1 MLQRTHHHRA
11 SYRSAVLAV
20 FVLAAL
26 CWQAPFAAAAERIKL
41 GVIKTTSSGPIYIAI
56 ERGYFAAE
64 GIEAEL
70 TFFDAAQP
78 IAVATVSGDVDIG
91 STGLTAGFY
100 ALAGQGALR
109 IIGAQGRE
117 APGFHNLGYMV
128 SNRAYESGVT
138 SLKNIAGHSVA
149 VSQTGAPGHY
159 VIGALAEKYGVDLA
173 KLRVLPLQSV
183 PNIYSA
189 LTGGQ
194 ADLGVTIIT
203 VPIMPSIDRG
213 DLKILA
219 WVGDEMAFQ
228 DRGFFVTT
236 KTANERR
243 DMIERF
249 FRGYLKGVADYRAAF
264 IGPDDKPKDG
274 PTAPDILAIIGKYV
288 GQPVAAIKLGI
299 AYVDPKLQVNVQDI
313 LHQIAWYKSQGMLK
327 SDVNGEDVLDK
338 RYVIPLP
345 QK

>member
-1 MLQRTHHHRA
+1 MPDKTTRIAAWRRYLL
-11 SYRSAVLAV
+11 LATFTV
-20 FVLAAL
+20 AAL
-26 CWQAPFAAAAERIKL
+26 FLLAPLAAAEKIKL

-70 TFFDAAQP
+70 VFFDAAQP

-100 ALAGQGALR
+100 GLAGQGALR

-128 SNRAYESGVT
+128 SNRAYEAGLK
-138 SLKNIAGHSVA
+138 SLKNVAGHSVA

-159 VIGALAEKYGVDLA
+159 VIGALAEKYGVELA
-173 KLRVLPLQSV
+173 SVRILALQSV

-228 DRGFFVTT
+228 DRGFFVAT
-236 KTANERR
+236 KTANEKR

-249 FRGYLKGVADYRAAF
+249 FRGYRKGVNDYRAAF
-264 IGPDDKPKDG
+264 IGPGEVPKDG

-299 AYVDPKLQVNVQDI
+299 AYVDPELRVNVKDI

-327 SDVNGEDVLDK
+327 ADVNGDDILDK

-345 QK
+345 ER

>member
-1 MLQRTHHHRA
+1 
-11 SYRSAVLAV
+11 
-20 FVLAAL
+20 
-26 CWQAPFAAAAERIKL
+26 
-41 GVIKTTSSGPIYIAI
+41 
-56 ERGYFAAE
+56 
-64 GIEAEL
+64 
-70 TFFDAAQP
+70 
-78 IAVATVSGDVDIG
+78 
-91 STGLTAGFY
+91 
-100 ALAGQGALR
+100 
-109 IIGAQGRE
+109 
-117 APGFHNLGYMV
+117 MV
-128 SNRAYESGVT
+128 SNRAYEAGVT
-138 SLKNIAGHSVA
+138 SLKNVAGRSVA

-213 DLKILA
+213 DLRILA

-228 DRGFFVTT
+228 DRGFFVAT

-243 DMIERF
+243 DTIERF

-264 IGPDDKPKDG
+264 IGSDDKPKNG

-288 GQPVAAIKLGI
+288 GQPVEAIKLGI
-299 AYVDPKLQVNVQDI
+299 AYVEPQLRVNVPDI

-327 SDVNGEDVLDK
+327 NDVNGDDILDK